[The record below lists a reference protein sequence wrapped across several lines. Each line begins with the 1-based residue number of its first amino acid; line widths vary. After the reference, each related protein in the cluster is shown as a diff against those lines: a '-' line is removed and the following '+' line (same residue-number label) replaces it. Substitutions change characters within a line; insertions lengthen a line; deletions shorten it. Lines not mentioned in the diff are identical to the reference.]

1 MSNGSSGQGAAGT
14 ALGVIIRLLIY
25 GAVLLLLAGGAKKG
39 YEFGR
44 EIFCPAAMTGE
55 PGTEKQVTIG
65 ESSSVSEIADALEEN
80 GLIESRLIFV
90 IQAKLFETEFR
101 PGTYVLSTAMDSREI
116 LDVLSGKVQEDAGE
130 GTEA

>member
-14 ALGVIIRLLIY
+14 ALGVIARILIY
-25 GAVLLLLAGGAKKG
+25 GAVLVLLAGGAKMG

-55 PGTEKQVTIG
+55 PGVEKQVTIG
-65 ESSSVSEIADALEEN
+65 EDNSPSEIAEALEEN
-80 GLIESRLIFV
+80 GLIGSRLIFL
-90 IQAKLFETEFR
+90 IQARLFETEFQ

-116 LDVLSGKVQEDAGE
+116 LEVLSGNVQEDAGE